1 MLKHLLPGI
10 GEILQLPD
18 RFRCMLGRRPI
29 HTGAPIIPLPR
40 DSAATLRPDLT
51 RGRHLGSPMDRFDS
65 SSVTLTAA
73 GWQVT
78 RAIVCAPASEA
89 VMTSGP
95 ADAEAQA
102 SNPRGLLGA
111 VAQSEEDAGEPGL
124 GSPALVA
131 VHGLIN
137 GLYDARPTLGRAQA
151 LTQALTAINRWMFA
165 RHGTDGL
172 RAGPAASLSA
182 IIFSGTRAGLV
193 QIGGG
198 LILRLRGGDLT
209 RLTEPQLRRCPDGR
223 LGARRALGSDSRLLL
238 DYLEET
244 VLAGDRYFLLSDIRQ
259 GAGAVTPIDIRA
271 LAALCAT
278 DQPTAA
284 VAQALAVFPE
294 TDSRAKPRR
303 AVLVIDV
310 LSLPAPTAVSAEA
323 SLAELP
329 LAPVPQE
336 GDNRDGYLI
345 GRTLHRGAYTLLKY
359 ATDSRTRQPVAL
371 KFPLPALL
379 NDRVFRAG
387 FARETWIG
395 HTICS
400 PVVAR
405 VMAPEP
411 GRRSSLYIVMPYYRG
426 ETLEARMAREDRP
439 LSVAEIVAI
448 ALPLCQAVEDL
459 RAIQVLH
466 RDLKPENVM
475 LTTGGGLRLLD
486 LGLAY
491 LTGAEDAEAHGLA
504 GTIRYM
510 APELLRGTPP
520 NDRTEVHALGV
531 ILHRLAASGRFP
543 RPGKDVASALARA
556 RPDLPP
562 GIAASIAAAV
572 DRDPA
577 KRPEH
582 AGRLA
587 EAVAQALR
595 QGAGNRLSR
604 RWRATPLALWRG
616 AALALGVALLLALAL
631 R

>member
-1 MLKHLLPGI
+1 
-10 GEILQLPD
+10 
-18 RFRCMLGRRPI
+18 
-29 HTGAPIIPLPR
+29 
-40 DSAATLRPDLT
+40 
-51 RGRHLGSPMDRFDS
+51 MDRFDG
-65 SSVTLTAA
+65 SSVILTAA
-73 GWQVT
+73 GWQLT

-89 VMTSGP
+89 VLTSGP
-95 ADAEAQA
+95 ADAEPPAA
-102 SNPRGLLGA
+102 NPRGLLGA
-111 VAQSEEDAGEPGL
+111 VAQSEEDAGEPGV

-131 VHGLIN
+131 LHGLVD

-198 LILRLRGGDLT
+198 LILRVRGGEFT
-209 RLTEPQLRRCPDGR
+209 RLTEPQLRRFPDGR
-223 LGARRALGSDSRLLL
+223 LGARRALGSDSRLML

-244 VLAGDRYFLLSDIRQ
+244 VLAGDRFILVSDARQ
-259 GAGAVTPIDIRA
+259 GAGVSDARHGAGVSDARQGAGTEALIDTRA
-271 LAALCAT
+271 LAGLCAT
-278 DQPTAA
+278 DQPA
-284 VAQALAVFPE
+284 VAVARALAVFPE
-294 TDSRAKPRR
+294 TGSRATPRR
-303 AVLVIDV
+303 AALVIDV
-310 LSLPAPTAVSAEA
+310 LSLPAPTAVSAEI
-323 SLAELP
+323 SLADLP

-345 GRTLHRGAYTLLKY
+345 GRTLHRGAYTLLKH
-359 ATDSRTRQPVAL
+359 ATDSRTRQPVVL
-371 KFPLPALL
+371 KFPLPAML

-395 HTICS
+395 HTIRS

-426 ETLEARMAREDRP
+426 ETLEARMAREDGH

-448 ALPLCQAVEDL
+448 SLPLCQAVEDL

-475 LTTGGGLRLLD
+475 LITGGGLRLLD

-491 LTGAEDAEAHGLA
+491 LAGVEDAEAHGLA

-510 APELLRGTPP
+510 APELLRGAAP
-520 NDRTEVHALGV
+520 NDRTEVYAVGI
-531 ILHRLAASGRFP
+531 ILHRLAVSGRFP
-543 RPGKDVASALARA
+543 RPGSDVASALLRA

-562 GIAASIAAAV
+562 GLAASIAAAV

-587 EAVAQALR
+587 EAVAQSLQ

-604 RWRATPLALWRG
+604 RWRATPLVLWRS